1 MINAMMDKNFEL
13 IRKYL
18 NGYKE
23 VLLCIVY
30 GSAVNGNIRVGSD
43 YDIAV
48 AGDNPFSYEKLSR
61 MQIELSEL
69 LGREVDLL
77 DLSYAQGFIL
87 KQVISKGF
95 ILIKRSTSLYAS
107 IIKKMWYFEADMAF
121 NYRMILKTRVKRFI
135 NGL

>member
-1 MINAMMDKNFEL
+1 MNNKKNEL

-30 GSAVNGNIRVGSD
+30 GSAVSGHIRAGSD
-43 YDIAV
+43 YDIAL
-48 AGDNPFSYEKLSR
+48 AGHKAFSHEKLSR
-61 MQIELSEL
+61 IQIELSEL

-87 KQVISKGF
+87 KQVICNGV
-95 ILIKRSTSLYAS
+95 ILIKRSTVLYAS